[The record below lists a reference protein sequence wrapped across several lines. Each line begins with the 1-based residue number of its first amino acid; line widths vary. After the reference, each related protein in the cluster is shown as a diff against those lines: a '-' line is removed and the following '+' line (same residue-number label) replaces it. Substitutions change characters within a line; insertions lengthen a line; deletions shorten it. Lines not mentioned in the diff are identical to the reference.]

1 MTFPV
6 GRATRRLAI
15 ALVFLA
21 PSLALFAAF
30 VFVPLTRTLY
40 ISLFF
45 TTPTGRLAAF
55 AGLEQ
60 YLELLTSA
68 LFRSGILASTL
79 FALYSVPFGI
89 ALALLLAVLAN
100 QRLRG
105 INFFRTLMS
114 STIAVS
120 AAVGSLLFLMLYNP
134 SLGLLNYLLSLLGLR
149 GIAWLQDPGSAVVSL
164 SVTTMWLVLG
174 FNIIVLLAGLQGVP
188 EELYEAAKLDGAS
201 GAMLFFRITVPLVS
215 PFLFFLLVVD
225 TIQVLQAFTQIHVLT
240 RGGPVDATRTIV
252 YSLYL
257 DAFQNFQFGFAS
269 AQAFVLFL
277 IVLVLTVLQFRYIEP
292 RVHYQ

>member
-1 MTFPV
+1 
-6 GRATRRLAI
+6 L
-15 ALVFLA
+15 
-21 PSLALFAAF
+21 LFTAF
-30 VFVPLTRTLY
+30 VFVPLGRTLY
-40 ISLFF
+40 LSLYY
-45 TTPTGRLAAF
+45 TTPTGRPATF
-55 AGLEQ
+55 AGIDQ
-60 YLELLTSA
+60 YVELLTSA
-68 LFRSGILASTL
+68 IFRSGLVASTL
-79 FALYSVPFGI
+79 FALYTVPLGI
-89 ALALLLAVLAN
+89 ALALVLAVLAN

-105 INFFRTLMS
+105 INVFRTLMS

-134 SLGLLNYLLSLLGLR
+134 SLGLLNYVLSLIGLR
-149 GIAWLQDPGSAVVSL
+149 GLSWLQDPATAVVSL
-164 SVTTMWLVLG
+164 SVTTIWLVLG

-201 GAMLFFRITVPLVS
+201 GPRLFFGITVPLVS
-215 PFLFFLLVVD
+215 PFLFFLLVVG
-225 TIQVLQAFTQIHVLT
+225 TIQVLQVFTQIHVLT

-269 AQAFVLFL
+269 AQAFVLFG
-277 IVLVLTVLQFRYIEP
+277 IVLLLTVLQFRYIEP